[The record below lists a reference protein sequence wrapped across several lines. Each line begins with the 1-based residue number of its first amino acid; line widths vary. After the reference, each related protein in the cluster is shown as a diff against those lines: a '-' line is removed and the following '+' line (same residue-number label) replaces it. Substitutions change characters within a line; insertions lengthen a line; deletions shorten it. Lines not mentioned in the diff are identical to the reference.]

1 MEKTAEKSKI
11 LFKKKGTV
19 MKDQMDKTIVVS
31 VVSFETHP
39 KYKKKYKVTKRY
51 KAHDPENKFKVGEI
65 VEIIPCRPISKGKK
79 FKVIY

>member
-19 MKDQMDKTIVVS
+19 IKDKMDKTIVVS

-65 VEIIPCRPISKGKK
+65 VEIIPCRPISKEKK
-79 FKVIY
+79 FKVVY

>member
-19 MKDQMDKTIVVS
+19 MKDKMDKTIVVS

>member
-1 MEKTAEKSKI
+1 MKKKAEQSKI
-11 LFKKKGTV
+11 LFKKKGKV
-19 MKDQMDKTIVVS
+19 VRDKMDKTIVVS

-65 VEIIPCRPISKGKK
+65 VEIISCRPISKEKK
-79 FKVIY
+79 FKVVY

>member
-1 MEKTAEKSKI
+1 MEKPAEKSKI

-51 KAHDPENKFKVGEI
+51 KAHDPENKFKVGEV

-79 FKVIY
+79 FKVVY

>member
-1 MEKTAEKSKI
+1 MKKPVEKSKI
-11 LFKKKGTV
+11 LFKKKGKI
-19 MKDQMDKTIVVS
+19 MRDKMDKTIVVS

-65 VEIIPCRPISKGKK
+65 VEIIPCRPISKEKK

>member
-1 MEKTAEKSKI
+1 MEKKIEQSKI
-11 LFKKKGTV
+11 LFKKKGKV
-19 MKDQMDKTIVVS
+19 IRDKMDKTIVVS

-65 VEIIPCRPISKGKK
+65 VEIISCRPISKEKK
-79 FKVIY
+79 FKVVY

>member
-1 MEKTAEKSKI
+1 MEKPAEKSKI
-11 LFKKKGTV
+11 LFKKKGKV
-19 MKDQMDKTIVVS
+19 MRGKMDKTIVVS

-51 KAHDPENKFKVGEI
+51 KAHDPENKFKTGEI
-65 VEIIPCRPISKGKK
+65 VEIIPCRPISKEKK

>member
-1 MEKTAEKSKI
+1 MEKPTEKSKI

-19 MKDQMDKTIVVS
+19 MKDKMDKTIVVS

-65 VEIIPCRPISKGKK
+65 VEIIPCRPISKEKK
-79 FKVIY
+79 FKVVY

>member
-1 MEKTAEKSKI
+1 MEKPAEKSKI

>member
-79 FKVIY
+79 FKVVY

>member
-19 MKDQMDKTIVVS
+19 IKDKMDKTIVVS